1 MTIIAEFVKRFLL
14 PASAPL
20 LILGLTIGVVC
31 LYQGKRLKRWGRVWL
46 TILAVAYWCFS
57 APLGA
62 TLLEAG
68 LTHSYP
74 PITYGSDAAHTK
86 AIVVLGGGSI
96 NLRTRGGVIS
106 IITST
111 SALRAMEGAR
121 IYSILDD
128 PVVIASGGQNPSMED
143 GIPESDLLAE
153 VLLESGVPEERIIL
167 ESLSQSTRQQAEQLE
182 AVLSE
187 RGMQRFI
194 LVTSPIH
201 MFRSLRV
208 FRALGLDPIPGP
220 SQPHSEGMFPNRWS
234 ILPSD
239 IAMDTSAAAMR
250 EYLAISYY
258 WLRGWL
264 RSP

>member
-1 MTIIAEFVKRFLL
+1 MISIITDFVKSFLI

-20 LILGLTIGVVC
+20 LILGLTIGVVF
-31 LYQGKRLKRWGRVWL
+31 LYFGERMKRWGRVWL
-46 TILAVAYWCFS
+46 TILSVVYWCFS

-68 LTHSYP
+68 LTRDFPMISSASQVENA
-74 PITYGSDAAHTK
+74 G

-96 NLRTRGGVIS
+96 NLRARGEVFS

-121 IYSILDD
+121 IYSLLDD
-128 PVVIASGGQNPSMED
+128 PLVIASGGQNPSMRE
-143 GIPESDLLAE
+143 GIPESELLAG
-153 VLLESGVPEERIIL
+153 VLFQGGVPEEHIVL
-167 ESLSQSTRQQAEQLE
+167 ESLSQSTREQAEQLGD
-182 AVLSE
+182 VLSE
-187 RGMQRFI
+187 QGLERFV
-194 LVTSPIH
+194 LVTSPMH

-220 SQPHSEGMFPNRWS
+220 SQQNSEGLFPNRWS
-234 ILPSD
+234 ILPSGL
-239 IAMDTSAAAMR
+239 ALSSSAAAMR

-264 RSP
+264 